1 MDQWLRALT
10 DLLEDMG
17 SILSTHT
24 MAHNGLQLQLQGF
37 SGLRGYQ
44 AYSWHK
50 DIYEYKTPT
59 FGVFMYNQVHK
70 QKLQTIKVKE
80 LYYVYSYDRDIAH
93 MNSQQ

>member
-1 MDQWLRALT
+1 MIFKISIKLLWAGEMDQWLRALT

-37 SGLRGYQ
+37 SGLHGYQ

-50 DIYEYKTPT
+50 DIYEYKTP
-59 FGVFMYNQVHK
+59 MYINKNFK
-70 QKLQTIKVKE
+70 QLK
-80 LYYVYSYDRDIAH
+80 
-93 MNSQQ
+93 